1 MERAMNYLDPAD
13 TQTMKKIGIN
23 VVLLIGVTLL
33 LVVAAVT
40 LV

>member
-1 MERAMNYLDPAD
+1 MTYLDPVD

-23 VVLLIGVTLL
+23 VAVLIGVTLI
-33 LVVAAVT
+33 LVAVAGA